1 MNKKFVNKVILLITF
16 SFVLSGCLASSQKL
30 VDKNKIRVGMSKY
43 RVNSV
48 FAFQSILENPLL
60 PLSYREYFAA
70 EKKEILSDDNNRN
83 IYYVFSNVN
92 TRVTCGWIM
101 CNFGDGRLSRIFTNY
116 NDAVNYVKKTN
127 TSSYKP
133 KKTLTI
139 KQNGQ
144 IKEISSN
151 SSVLKK
157 IKKLSK
163 DYKDGKIT
171 EDQFEEGKTEILK

>member
-16 SFVLSGCLASSQKL
+16 SLVLSGCFASSQKL
-30 VDKNKIRVGMSKY
+30 VDANKIRVGMTKY

-48 FAFQSILENPLL
+48 FAFQSIFENPLL

-83 IYYVFSNVN
+83 VYYVFSNVN
-92 TRVTCGWIM
+92 TQVTCGWVM
-101 CNFGDGRLSRIFTNY
+101 CDFGDGRLSRIFTNY
-116 NDAVNYVKKTN
+116 NDAVNYIKKTN
-127 TSSYKP
+127 TNSKKP

-144 IKEISSN
+144 SKEISN
-151 SSVLKK
+151 DSSVMSQ

-171 EDQFEEGKTEILK
+171 EEQFEEGKTEILK